1 MNCSCHGWRVNSVSG
16 DAHLGGGGATSNFK
30 ACAIDGTLARSPS
43 TNSRAVS
50 SIEDAVARAISSVLD
65 LTPPLDFS
73 SRPTK
78 FSSPSV
84 TPVHPFLWNEL
95 ASKLGTVPC
104 QKCRRPQYLKPF
116 ELCDHRLRCT

>member
-16 DAHLGGGGATSNFK
+16 AAHLGGGGATSNFK

-50 SIEDAVARAISSVLD
+50 SIEDAVARAINSVLD
-65 LTPPLDFS
+65 FAPPLDFFP
-73 SRPTK
+73 RLTK
-78 FSSPSV
+78 FSSSSL

-95 ASKLGTVPC
+95 ASKLDTVPC
-104 QKCRRPQYLKPF
+104 LKCR
-116 ELCDHRLRCT
+116 